1 MSAVMDIRTARQ
13 RKGFIAYNAARA
25 EAIRTS
31 ERHAMRAA
39 EQEWR
44 AQPLPVVIH
53 RTRARTTL
61 WQRLR
66 AALVA
71 EFGRRWW
78 LALIGAALYF
88 VSGTAAGVAVA
99 LAYMG
104 HQP

>member
-1 MSAVMDIRTARQ
+1 MSTVLDTPTLRQ
-13 RKGFIAYNAARA
+13 RMGLRTYNAARA

-31 ERHAMRAA
+31 ERRAMRAA

-44 AQPLPVVIH
+44 AQPRPVVIH
-53 RTRARTTL
+53 RTRARTTA

-71 EFGRRWW
+71 EYGRRWW

-88 VSGTAAGVAVA
+88 TTGTAAGAAVI
-99 LAYMG
+99 LAYAWP
-104 HQP
+104 QP

>member
-1 MSAVMDIRTARQ
+1 MSATVQTIRHRGDL
-13 RKGFIAYNAARA
+13 RAYNAARA

-44 AQPLPVVIH
+44 AQTRPVAIH
-53 RTRARTTL
+53 RTRPRTTT

-66 AALVA
+66 ASLVA

-88 VSGTAAGVAVA
+88 ASGTAAGVVVVV
-99 LAYMG
+99 AYMG
-104 HQP
+104 SQS